1 MASINCQVQP
11 RTVSNVN
18 VPLTGSIKALIS
30 KMSSI
35 WWNKMSELIKLRIS
49 SNICLLLNR
58 LHMLVCFF
66 TRTNCHKELYQPV
79 QIKQHWPTPCW
90 STNYAPS
97 QINHDFQLSE
107 WSYFQIDFCQGRYRV
122 NKQCKQY
129 QSTSCFHFGDKIK
142 KKGFL

>member
-1 MASINCQVQP
+1 M
-11 RTVSNVN
+11 
-18 VPLTGSIKALIS
+18 GSISCPKSSQDCIKCKCSTDWFNTVGIKTLIS
-30 KMSSI
+30 EMSSI
-35 WWNKMSELIKLRIS
+35 WWRRQAIWIK

-66 TRTNCHKELYQPV
+66 TRTNCHKELHQPV

-107 WSYFQIDFCQGRYRV
+107 WSYFHIDFYQGRYQV
-122 NKQCKQY
+122 NKQCRLY
-129 QSTSCFHFGDKIK
+129 QSTSFFHFGDEIQ